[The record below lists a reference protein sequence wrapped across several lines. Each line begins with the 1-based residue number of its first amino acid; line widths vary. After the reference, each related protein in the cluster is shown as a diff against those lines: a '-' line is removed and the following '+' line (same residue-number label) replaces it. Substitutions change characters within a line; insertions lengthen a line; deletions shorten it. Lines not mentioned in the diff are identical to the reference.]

1 MPTED
6 LKQMVSDNL
15 KKLIYENGGFSVVG
29 HRINLGGVYVALSL
43 RCKRDIENVE
53 INKKVLIGRN
63 LYSFD
68 IYIPNGI
75 ERLNIPKFSF
85 IELKERLIT
94 DSIFRVKSLA
104 DKFSESYPG
113 GRYFLLYKELGDVNA
128 STVKTVAKNKLLEII
143 QIDEFLS
150 KVEKTAKLHDAL
162 IYQERDWKQYR
173 KQVIDNAKTFYR
185 EHECSLFLGAG
196 VSQDAGGPSWNNLLF
211 KILKHFNKDITKRDF
226 SSILNACGNSS
237 IMLGRYAVNNE
248 VKKKLLTKYLR
259 QYVLYHNLHNS
270 ELIAAIC
277 NTVENGGISSIFTYN
292 YDDLIETALKNR
304 GVAVA
309 SVYCK
314 NRSFADELP
323 IFHVHGLIPQK
334 EEGIESMMVL
344 SEMEYHK
351 MYRDSFNWTNVE
363 QLHALDR
370 NTCFFIGMSMTDPN
384 LRRLLDISREGGD
397 GEPHHFVFL
406 KREPLRRKNID
417 AELEKRHFDIIQS
430 QYESLNIYV
439 IWVEEYSEIPNLL
452 REISTPMRLI

>member
-1 MPTED
+1 MATND
-6 LKQMVSDNL
+6 LTRTAPERL
-15 KKLIYENGGFSVVG
+15 GKLIRENGGFSVVS

-43 RCKRDIENVE
+43 RCKRDIETVE
-53 INKKVLIGRN
+53 LNKKVTIGGN

-68 IYIPNGI
+68 IFIPNGI
-75 ERLNIPKFSF
+75 EKLNIPKCSF

-104 DKFSESYPG
+104 EKFSESYPG

-128 STVKTVAKNKLLEII
+128 STVKTATKNKIFEVF
-143 QIDEFLS
+143 QIEDFLS
-150 KVEKTAKLHDAL
+150 KVEKTAKQHDAL
-162 IYQERDWKQYR
+162 VYQERDWKQYR

-185 EHECSLFLGAG
+185 EHKCSLFLGAG
-196 VSQDAGGPSWNNLLF
+196 VSQDAGGPSWNELLF
-211 KILKHFNKDITKRDF
+211 KILKHFNKDISKRDF
-226 SSILNACGNSS
+226 RSILNACGNSS
-237 IMLGRYAVNNE
+237 ITLGRYAVNNE
-248 VKKKLLTKYLR
+248 EKKKLLTKYLR
-259 QYVLYHNLHNS
+259 QHVLYRNLHNS
-270 ELIAAIC
+270 ELIQAIC
-277 NTVENGGISSIFTYN
+277 DTVENGGVSSIFTYN

-304 GVAVA
+304 GVEVA
-309 SVYCK
+309 SVYRK
-314 NRSFADELP
+314 NRVFVDEVP
-323 IFHVHGLIPQK
+323 VFHVHGLIPQK

-351 MYRDSFNWTNVE
+351 MYRDAFDWTNVE

-430 QYESLNIYV
+430 QYESMNIYV
-439 IWVEEYSEIPNLL
+439 IWVEEYSEIPGLL
-452 REISTPMRLI
+452 REISAPMQLI

>member
-1 MPTED
+1 MAPNDLTRMATES
-6 LKQMVSDNL
+6 LEKS
-15 KKLIYENGGFSVVG
+15 IRENGGFSVVS

-43 RCKRDIENVE
+43 RCKRDIETVE
-53 INKKVLIGRN
+53 LNKKVQIGGN

-75 ERLNIPKFSF
+75 EKLNIPKFSF

-104 DKFSESYPG
+104 ERFSESHPG

-128 STVKTVAKNKLLEII
+128 STVKTATKNKLFEVI
-143 QIDEFLS
+143 QVDEFLL
-150 KVEKTAKLHDAL
+150 KVEKTAKQYDAL

-196 VSQDAGGPSWNNLLF
+196 VSQDAGGSSWNELLF

-226 SSILNACGNSS
+226 RSILNACGNSS

-248 VKKKLLTKYLR
+248 ERKIFLTKYLR
-259 QYVLYHNLHNS
+259 RNVLYRNLHNS
-270 ELIAAIC
+270 ELITAIC
-277 NTVENGGISSIFTYN
+277 DTVEKGGISSIFTYN

-304 GVAVA
+304 GIEVA

-314 NRSFADELP
+314 NRVFVDEVP
-323 IFHVHGLIPQK
+323 VFHVHGLIPQK

-344 SEMEYHK
+344 SELEYHK
-351 MYRDSFNWTNVE
+351 MYRDAFDWTNVE

-406 KREPLRRKNID
+406 KREPLRRTSVNS
-417 AELEKRHFDIIQS
+417 ELEKRHFEIIQS
-430 QYESLNIYV
+430 QYESMNIYV
-439 IWVEEYSEIPNLL
+439 IWVEEYGEIPNLL
-452 REISTPMRLI
+452 REISAPMRLI